1 MSLNGKHALITGGS
15 RGIGRGIGLKLAE
28 SGVKIGIHYYKN
40 ADAAN
45 DTLAKVRERGSS
57 GFIVQADINKPEEIR
72 QMMDKVKREFG
83 TLDFFVSNARPEIP
97 GFYKPPL
104 EINVEQWQLA
114 INSQATAFLVAAQL
128 AVPLMGKGGRIIA
141 ITHSPGART
150 GSWQPWVG
158 MGSAKAAMESLVRY
172 FAVALARRGI
182 TVNSVSPGVIFG
194 VPNTVDGGVLVSLP
208 AEVQRAIKSWHE
220 SGWCPARRVGTPQDV
235 ANAVMLICME
245 ESSWMTGQIF
255 HVDGGASV
263 MDTVF
268 PLEIQ
273 GAA

>member
-1 MSLNGKHALITGGS
+1 MSLKGKHALITGGS
-15 RGIGRGIGLKLAE
+15 RGIGRGIALKLAE
-28 SGVKIGIHYYKN
+28 SGVKIAIHYYKN

-57 GFIVQADINKPEEIR
+57 GFIVHADVNTPEEIR
-72 QMMDKVKREFG
+72 QMINQVKREFG
-83 TLDFFVSNARPEIP
+83 ALDFFVSNARPEIP

-114 INSQATAFLVAAQL
+114 INSQATAFLVGVQL
-128 AVPLMGKGGRIIA
+128 AVPLMANGGRIIA

-150 GSWQPWVG
+150 GSWQPWVA

-172 FAVALARRGI
+172 FAVALVRRGI

-194 VPNTVDGGVLVSLP
+194 APNKVDGGVLVSLP
-208 AEVQRAIKSWHE
+208 DEVQHAIKSWHE
-220 SGWCPARRVGTPQDV
+220 SGWCPARRTGTPQDV

-255 HVDGGASV
+255 HVDGGASI
-263 MDTVF
+263 MDTIF

>member
-1 MSLNGKHALITGGS
+1 MSLKGKNALITGGS
-15 RGIGRGIGLKLAE
+15 RGIGRGIALKLAE
-28 SGVKIGIHYYKN
+28 NGVKIAVHYYRN

-57 GFIVQADINKPEEIR
+57 GFIVHADVNAPEEIR
-72 QMMDKVKREFG
+72 QMMNQVKREFG
-83 TLDFFVSNARPEIP
+83 GLDFFVSNARPEIP

-114 INSQATAFLVAAQL
+114 INSQATAFLVGVQL
-128 AVPLMGKGGRIIA
+128 AVPLMGQGGRIIA

-150 GSWQPWVG
+150 GSWQPWVA
-158 MGSAKAAMESLVRY
+158 MGSAKAALESLVRY
-172 FAVALARRGI
+172 FAVALVRRGI

-194 VPNTVDGGVLVSLP
+194 APNKVDGGVLASLP
-208 AEVQRAIKSWHE
+208 DDVQHAIKSWHE
-220 SGWCPARRVGTPQDV
+220 SGWCPARRTGTPQDV
-235 ANAVMLICME
+235 ANAVMLVCME

-255 HVDGGASV
+255 HVDGGASI
-263 MDTVF
+263 MDIVF

>member
-1 MSLNGKHALITGGS
+1 MSLKGKYALITGGS
-15 RGIGRGIGLKLAE
+15 RGIGRGIALKLAE
-28 SGVKIGIHYYKN
+28 SGVKIAIHYYKN

-57 GFIVQADINKPEEIR
+57 GFIVQADVNAPEEIR
-72 QMMDKVKREFG
+72 QMMNQVKREFG
-83 TLDFFVSNARPEIP
+83 ALDFFVSNARPEIP

-114 INSQATAFLVAAQL
+114 INSQATAFLVGVQL
-128 AVPLMGKGGRIIA
+128 AVPLMGNGGRIIA

-150 GSWQPWVG
+150 GSWQPWVA
-158 MGSAKAAMESLVRY
+158 MGSAKAALESLVRY
-172 FAVALARRGI
+172 FAVALVRRGI

-194 VPNTVDGGVLVSLP
+194 APNKVDGGVLISLP
-208 AEVQRAIKSWHE
+208 DEIQRAIKSWHE
-220 SGWCPARRVGTPQDV
+220 SGWCPARRTGTPQDV
-235 ANAVMLICME
+235 ANAVILICME

-255 HVDGGASV
+255 NVDGGASI

>member
-1 MSLNGKHALITGGS
+1 MSLKGKHALITGGS

-28 SGVKIGIHYYKN
+28 SGVKIGIHYYTN
-40 ADAAN
+40 VDAAN

-114 INSQATAFLVAAQL
+114 
-128 AVPLMGKGGRIIA
+128 VPLMGKGGRIIA

-150 GSWQPWVG
+150 GSWQPWVA

-194 VPNTVDGGVLVSLP
+194 APNTVDGGVLVSLP
-208 AEVQRAIKSWHE
+208 AEVQRAIKAWHE
-220 SGWCPARRVGTPQDV
+220 SGWCPGRRAGTPQDV

>member
-1 MSLNGKHALITGGS
+1 MSLKGKHALITGGS

-28 SGVKIGIHYYKN
+28 SGVKIGIHYYTN

-57 GFIVQADINKPEEIR
+57 GFIVQADINEPEEIR
-72 QMMDKVKREFG
+72 QMMDRVKREFG

-194 VPNTVDGGVLVSLP
+194 APNTVGGGVLVSLP

-220 SGWCPARRVGTPQDV
+220 SGWCPARRTGTPQDV

>member
-1 MSLNGKHALITGGS
+1 MSLKGKHALITGGS

-28 SGVKIGIHYYKN
+28 SGVKIGIHYYTN

-83 TLDFFVSNARPEIP
+83 TLDFLVSNARPEIP
-97 GFYKPPL
+97 GFYKAPL

-194 VPNTVDGGVLVSLP
+194 APNTVDGGVLVSLP
-208 AEVQRAIKSWHE
+208 AEVQGAIKSWHE
-220 SGWCPARRVGTPQDV
+220 SGWCPARRAGTPQDV

-263 MDTVF
+263 MDSIF

>member
-28 SGVKIGIHYYKN
+28 SGVKIGIHYYTN
-40 ADAAN
+40 VDAAN

-57 GFIVQADINKPEEIR
+57 GFIVQADINKPEEIH

-194 VPNTVDGGVLVSLP
+194 APNTVDGGVLVSLP

-220 SGWCPARRVGTPQDV
+220 SGWCPARRAGTPQDV

>member
-1 MSLNGKHALITGGS
+1 MSLKGKHALITGGS

-28 SGVKIGIHYYKN
+28 SGVKIAIHYYTN
-40 ADAAN
+40 VDAAN

-57 GFIVQADINKPEEIR
+57 GFIVQADINKPEDIR

-83 TLDFFVSNARPEIP
+83 TLNFFVSNARPEIP

-128 AVPLMGKGGRIIA
+128 AVPLMRKGGRIIA

-194 VPNTVDGGVLVSLP
+194 APNSVDGGVLVSLP

-220 SGWCPARRVGTPQDV
+220 SGWCPARRAGTPQDV

>member
-1 MSLNGKHALITGGS
+1 MSLKGKHALITGGS
-15 RGIGRGIGLKLAE
+15 RGIGRGIALKLAE
-28 SGVKIGIHYYKN
+28 SGVTIAIHYYRN

-45 DTLAKVRERGSS
+45 DTLAKVRERGST
-57 GFIVQADINKPEEIR
+57 GFIVRADVNAPEEIR
-72 QMMDKVKREFG
+72 QMMNQVKREFG
-83 TLDFFVSNARPEIP
+83 ALDFFVSNARPEIP

-114 INSQATAFLVAAQL
+114 INSQATAFLVGVQL
-128 AVPLMGKGGRIIA
+128 AVPLMGNGGRIIA

-150 GSWQPWVG
+150 GSWQPWVA

-194 VPNTVDGGVLVSLP
+194 APNNVDGGVLVSLP
-208 AEVQRAIKSWHE
+208 DEVQRAIKSWHE
-220 SGWCPARRVGTPQDV
+220 SGWCPARRTGTPQDV
-235 ANAVMLICME
+235 ANAVMLICMG

-255 HVDGGASV
+255 HVDGGASI

>member
-28 SGVKIGIHYYKN
+28 SGVKIGIHYYTN

-72 QMMDKVKREFG
+72 QMMDRVKREFG

-194 VPNTVDGGVLVSLP
+194 APNTVDGGVLVSLP

-220 SGWCPARRVGTPQDV
+220 SGWCPARRAGTPQDV

>member
-1 MSLNGKHALITGGS
+1 MSLKGKHALITGGS
-15 RGIGRGIGLKLAE
+15 RGIGRGIALKLAE
-28 SGVKIGIHYYKN
+28 SGTKIAIHYYRN
-40 ADAAN
+40 ADAAH
-45 DTLAKVRERGSS
+45 DTLAKVQERGSS
-57 GFIVQADINKPEEIR
+57 GFIVQADVNAPEEIR
-72 QMMDKVKREFG
+72 QMMNQVKREFG
-83 TLDFFVSNARPEIP
+83 GLDFFVSNARPEIP

-114 INSQATAFLVAAQL
+114 INSQATAFLVGVQL
-128 AVPLMGKGGRIIA
+128 AVPLMGQGGRIIA

-150 GSWQPWVG
+150 GSWQPWVA
-158 MGSAKAAMESLVRY
+158 MGSAKAALESLVRY
-172 FAVALARRGI
+172 FAVALVRRGI

-194 VPNTVDGGVLVSLP
+194 APNKVDGGVLASLP
-208 AEVQRAIKSWHE
+208 DDVQHAIKSWHE
-220 SGWCPARRVGTPQDV
+220 SGWCPARRTGTPQDV
-235 ANAVMLICME
+235 ANAVMLICTE

-255 HVDGGASV
+255 HVDGGASI

>member
-1 MSLNGKHALITGGS
+1 
-15 RGIGRGIGLKLAE
+15 
-28 SGVKIGIHYYKN
+28 
-40 ADAAN
+40 
-45 DTLAKVRERGSS
+45 
-57 GFIVQADINKPEEIR
+57 
-72 QMMDKVKREFG
+72 
-83 TLDFFVSNARPEIP
+83 VSNARPEIP

-104 EINVEQWQLA
+104 EISVEQWQLA
-114 INSQATAFLVAAQL
+114 INSQATAFLVGVQGAI
-128 AVPLMGKGGRIIA
+128 PLMGNGGRIIA
-141 ITHSPGART
+141 ITHAPGART

-194 VPNTVDGGVLVSLP
+194 APNNVDGGVLVGLP
-208 AEVQRAIKSWHE
+208 AEVQLAIKSWHE

-255 HVDGGASV
+255 YVDGGASI
-263 MDTVF
+263 MDVVF